1 MALGVEGGGLG
12 SGAGGDG
19 LARLSLF
26 EVDDVQGRRVADAD
40 VGTGSSGVDED
51 DVGLSRKRD
60 AVQLATGVR
69 VHPAQR
75 RVVAGDEQHVSLAV
89 EAKPVGT
96 HRFEWEPAD
105 HGKVRGIERD
115 DAGGILDVHVELA
128 SARVVDRPSGAARER
143 HRGGCRSLQV
153 DETSAVL
160 ARVVDLGG
168 SAIAAVALPGRP
180 RWAVHDA
187 CSGHFYVNVKDPA
200 GVVALDAVDL
210 ATVGWLAL
218 EAIGPHGLGLDAERG
233 VLLIAC
239 DDASLRWVD
248 PSSGHELHAVALAG
262 EPDVVF
268 VDARRASAYVCV
280 GDPPTLHVVDLDERG
295 VREAI
300 TTGAGAKTAA
310 LDAERGR
317 LYVFLPAAGQAW
329 VYGL

>member
-1 MALGVEGGGLG
+1 MGLTRIATVELPSGGDYDHADVHLRSGRVYLANTALDQVEVLDGPGASHLG
-12 SGAGGDG
+12 SVAGCAGGSGVLAVGEAVVAAARGSGEVLVLDGATAQLLRRFPVGPAPNG
-19 LARLSLF
+19 LAWDPDRARLL
-26 EVDDVQGRRVADAD
+26 VAD
-40 VGTGSSGVDED
+40 
-51 DVGLSRKRD
+51 
-60 AVQLATGVR
+60 
-69 VHPAQR
+69 
-75 RVVAGDEQHVSLAV
+75 
-89 EAKPVGT
+89 
-96 HRFEWEPAD
+96 
-105 HGKVRGIERD
+105 
-115 DAGGILDVHVELA
+115 
-128 SARVVDRPSGAARER
+128 
-143 HRGGCRSLQV
+143 
-153 DETSAVL
+153 TSEHT

-233 VLLIAC
+233 VLLVAC

-280 GDPPTLHVVDLDERG
+280 GDPPTLHVVDLDERAM
-295 VREAI
+295 REAI
-300 TTGAGAKTAA
+300 TTGDGAKTAA
-310 LDAERGR
+310 LDAKRAR